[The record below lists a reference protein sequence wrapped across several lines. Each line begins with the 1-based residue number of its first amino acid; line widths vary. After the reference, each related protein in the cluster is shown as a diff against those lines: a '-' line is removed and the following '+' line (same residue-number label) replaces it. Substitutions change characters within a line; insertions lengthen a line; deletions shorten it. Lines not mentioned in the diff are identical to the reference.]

1 MEEAPEV
8 QATIDEPRRRRV
20 PRWVWGVAAALAAVG
35 GIAAAQ
41 VPLVSAYVRHRAT
54 KLGVDLG
61 FAELELRRDA
71 VRLREAT
78 ATLDGV
84 RGVELTAGRFKLRTS
99 GLEVASVDAS
109 EVRVEVEGSPTDR
122 LLELSTWASEH
133 GETYRLPG
141 SARDVQAR
149 WRAAKGAAPWFTAT
163 GGSLDSDGRE
173 ARITASSASLGGV
186 ALGAVSATFAVG
198 QGAVTLELGKGAS
211 GEAPV
216 RASLTT
222 GGPAP
227 RLDLTLRP
235 VHLDALGAALGVS
248 APVPGAVASG
258 QAQLTL
264 GGSGAAATGS
274 ASLLLEG
281 WVPPHPRE
289 LDGVVSGK
297 RTTISAAKISV
308 AADHGR
314 ITLGEVVVRAGK
326 LELKGSGTVARE
338 ADHTVAQLDLG
349 GPVAC
354 ADLARNVAKKELG
367 FLGEIA
373 GDLAQGAVVGS
384 VRIDVAIEIDS
395 RDPKNPKVKPRVGV
409 GCKLKLF

>member
-8 QATIDEPRRRRV
+8 QATIGEPRRRRV
-20 PRWVWGVAAALAAVG
+20 PRWAWGAAAALAVVG

-41 VPLVSAYVRHRAT
+41 APLVSAYVRHRAAG
-54 KLGVDLG
+54 LGVELAFDD
-61 FAELELRRDA
+61 LELRRDA
-71 VRLREAT
+71 VRLREAA

-84 RGVELTAGRFKLRTS
+84 RGVRLTAGRFKLRTS
-99 GLEVASVDAS
+99 GLSIASIDAS

-133 GETYRLPG
+133 GDTYRLPG
-141 SARDVQAR
+141 SARDVRAT
-149 WRAAKGAAPWFTAT
+149 WRASPGSAPWLTAT
-163 GGSLDSDGRE
+163 GGSLDSNGRE
-173 ARITASSASLGGV
+173 ARITAASAVVGGV
-186 ALGAVSATFAVG
+186 SLGAVSAMFAVG
-198 QGAVTLELGKGAS
+198 QGAVTLELGQAAG

-216 RASLTT
+216 RVSLTT

-227 RLDLTLRP
+227 RLDLLLRP
-235 VHLDALGAALGVS
+235 IRLDALGVGAPAS
-248 APVPGAVASG
+248 AAVASG

-264 GGSGAAATGS
+264 GASGAAASGS
-274 ASLLLEG
+274 ASLLLDG

-314 ITLGEVVVRAGK
+314 ITLGDVVVRAGK

-338 ADHTVAQLDLG
+338 ADHTVAQFDLG

-354 ADLARNVAKKELG
+354 SDLARHVAKKELG

-373 GDLAQGAVVGS
+373 GDLAEGAVAGS

-395 RDPKNPKVKPRVGV
+395 RDLKNPKVKPRVGV